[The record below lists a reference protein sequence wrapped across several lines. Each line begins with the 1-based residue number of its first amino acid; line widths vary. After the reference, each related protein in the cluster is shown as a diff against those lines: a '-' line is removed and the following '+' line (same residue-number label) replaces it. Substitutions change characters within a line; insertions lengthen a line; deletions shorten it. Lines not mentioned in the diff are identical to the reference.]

1 MYKGAIKPTI
11 DKYNPRLVDFWKVK
25 SEEASEVIMKLQCV
39 WEHNG
44 NDSLLYAIDLPGAYS
59 RGESREA
66 AVAKL
71 PADAAGYLR
80 WSGKPVPES
89 FDVQIVQEAA
99 CELQVCDADSD
110 VLFEA
115 ERGELTKSEYEK
127 LKTLS
132 LKSAAD
138 FLALYESVPDKNRG
152 AAPARETFYGAVP
165 RTAEEMYIHT
175 KNVNS
180 YYFGEIGVEAD
191 NEGNI
196 LSCRSRGFETLEAM
210 SDFLKNPVFAGSY
223 GEYWSLRKVL
233 RRFIWHDR
241 IHAKAMY
248 RMAQKAFGEDSVPN
262 LFCF

>member
-1 MYKGAIKPTI
+1 
-11 DKYNPRLVDFWKVK
+11 
-25 SEEASEVIMKLQCV
+25 MKIQCV

-44 NDSLLYAIDLPGAYS
+44 SDSLLYAVDLPGAYS

-71 PADAAGYLR
+71 PADAASYLR
-80 WSGKPVPES
+80 WAGRLVPEG
-89 FDVQIVQEAA
+89 FEVEIVQEAA

-115 ERGELTKSEYEK
+115 ERGELTKPEYEK
-127 LKTLS
+127 LKTLA

-138 FLALYESVPDKNRG
+138 FLDLYESVPDKNRG

-165 RTAEEMYIHT
+165 RTAEGMYIHT

-180 YYFGEIGVEAD
+180 YYFGEIGVGAD

-196 LSCRSRGFETLEAM
+196 LSCRCRGFETLEAKP
-210 SDFLKNPVFAGSY
+210 DFLKNPVFAGSY
-223 GEYWSLRKVL
+223 GEYWTLRKVL

-248 RMAQKAFGEDSVPN
+248 RMVKKLFGAATVPN
-262 LFCF
+262 IFCF